1 MKNVTLSNVNLGEF
15 SKFIGTLSSLS
26 KGKSVYFVIDNDAVY
41 SDSYI
46 ESRTLI
52 KSLRYSL
59 ADFCENESINDTI
72 KFTFFSGKKIKD
84 ALSYLNGD
92 NLSIEVAYDEYDDSN
107 YCSSIT
113 LSDGLLNITLNGA
126 DPGLVAFANVPQDV
140 IGDLTSVE
148 DANSQF
154 RITTSELTQIKSLLK
169 LDANEHITFVVEAD
183 SVYVKSNGSFNRA
196 IEGTNLEVKSTGEY
210 PISKE
215 LIPLIENDI
224 YDVYSLEDQLI
235 MKSIDGKNVN
245 VISLVDL
252 VD

>member
-15 SKFIGTLSSLS
+15 SKFIGTLASLS
-26 KGKSVYFVIDNDAVY
+26 KGKSVYFVIDNDSVY

-46 ESRTLI
+46 ESKTLI
-52 KSLRYSL
+52 KSLRYAL
-59 ADFCENESINDTI
+59 ADFCENESIDDTI

-92 NLSIEVAYDEYDDSN
+92 NLSIEVSYDEYDGEN
-107 YCSSIT
+107 YCSTVT
-113 LSDGLLNITLNGA
+113 LTDGLLNITLNGA
-126 DPGLVAFANVPQDV
+126 NPGLVEFANVPKEV

-148 DANSQF
+148 SANSQF

-169 LDANEHITFVVEAD
+169 LDTNEHITFVVESD
-183 SVYVKSNGSFNRA
+183 SVYVKSDGSFNRA
-196 IEGTNLEVKSTGEY
+196 IEGTNLEVTTTGEY

-215 LIPLIENDI
+215 LIPLLENDI
-224 YDVYSLEDQLI
+224 YDVYPLDDQLI